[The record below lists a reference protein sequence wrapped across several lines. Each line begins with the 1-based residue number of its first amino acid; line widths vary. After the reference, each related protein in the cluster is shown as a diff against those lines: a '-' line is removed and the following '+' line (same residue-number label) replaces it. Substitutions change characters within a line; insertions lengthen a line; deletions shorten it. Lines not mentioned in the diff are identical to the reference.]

1 MDLNL
6 SLNEVAAT
14 AKKAARGA
22 GYSWGMAEEAA
33 AAVRWLAASGIEGCA
48 PLVALLD
55 QADGAPENHRP
66 NVAGPIW
73 QASGSGVCPLAA
85 GTALADHSTG
95 LVALQTRI
103 ADVMAPVLLLACA
116 ADAARMTGRAV
127 SVACG
132 TEALTTDGTRLGGTS
147 LPERGDVDISF
158 GGALETPRAPMSRAT
173 PAPEVWAAL
182 NAFAERTYAPASEAS
197 RLMGAGAG
205 TNDND

>member
-33 AAVRWLAASGIEGCA
+33 AAVRWLA
-48 PLVALLD
+48 
-55 QADGAPENHRP
+55 
-66 NVAGPIW
+66 
-73 QASGSGVCPLAA
+73 
-85 GTALADHSTG
+85 
-95 LVALQTRI
+95 
-103 ADVMAPVLLLACA
+103 
-116 ADAARMTGRAV
+116 
-127 SVACG
+127 ACG